1 MTNPS
6 DVSEIMKY
14 YWKAKFQIH
23 LHTNGDKAMALVL
36 DNVEYLSEKY
46 PRENHKTT
54 IEHAGYF
61 TEKQADKLAILG
73 CYVSAQPYYHYAL
86 KNVYSTHGLGVEK
99 ASQITPLKWLES
111 RNVCTIFPLI

>member
-6 DVSEIMKY
+6 DVSEIMEY

-23 LHTNGDKAMALVL
+23 LHTNGDKAMDLVL
-36 DNVEYLSEKY
+36 DNVEYLLQKF

-61 TEKQADKLAILG
+61 TEKQADKLATLG
-73 CYVSAQPYYHYAL
+73 
-86 KNVYSTHGLGVEK
+86 
-99 ASQITPLKWLES
+99 
-111 RNVCTIFPLI
+111 